1 MGMLTLEDL
10 DVYQLSLDIGEEVWN
25 LVSEWKQFE
34 RIAIGSQFV
43 RSADSIGANIAE
55 GYGRYHYKENKLFC
69 YYARGSLLETKTWL
83 NKAKSRSLITE
94 GDFQSINEKLDK
106 LHLKLNAYIKSIG
119 KTHQ

>member
-69 YYARGSLLETKTWL
+69 YYAAGHFLKPRHGLTRQNQEVLSQKEISR
-83 NKAKSRSLITE
+83 ASMKSSTNCI
-94 GDFQSINEKLDK
+94 S
-106 LHLKLNAYIKSIG
+106 S
-119 KTHQ
+119 